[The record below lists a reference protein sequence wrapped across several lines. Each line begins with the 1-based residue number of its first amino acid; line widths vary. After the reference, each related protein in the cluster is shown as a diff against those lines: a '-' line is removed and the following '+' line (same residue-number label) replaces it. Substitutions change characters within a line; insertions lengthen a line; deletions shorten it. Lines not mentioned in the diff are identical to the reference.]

1 MLMPNNSLA
10 QQEEYQIEHH
20 PHIVYAL
27 NKIEYINKN
36 DIAMMK
42 SSIDSVLKNS
52 KLIYKGSMNG
62 LNGLQMI
69 SRPTQRRNH
78 TNEQQQP
85 GQIVNFVLVPKAEKS
100 RQSIAEFDGLPSLD
114 RCIKY
119 LLREILAV
127 KRTQSAVNP
136 LNILNGSTTT
146 TTTTTTTST
155 SSSLNNLVFSE
166 KRWFSYANKVWDTI
180 RKSQL
185 IGEYNRLMT

>member
-1 MLMPNNSLA
+1 M
-10 QQEEYQIEHH
+10 E
-20 PHIVYAL
+20 
-27 NKIEYINKN
+27 NKLIN
-36 DIAMMK
+36 
-42 SSIDSVLKNS
+42 L

-78 TNEQQQP
+78 TNEQQNP
-85 GQIVNFVLVPKAEKS
+85 GQNVNFVLVPKAERS

-127 KRTQSAVNP
+127 KRTQSAINP
-136 LNILNGSTTT
+136 LNILNGS